1 MSRASRHSPLA
12 FASLPPHMLP
22 SDRLNDL
29 LIDVGRSLLQ
39 YVGESWPWTSEDEAD
54 VRIAVET
61 MVAEQRD
68 TVLQLAGLLDDRAHR
83 IIYGQYPSEYTS
95 LHYVAL
101 DYLLEQLARQQQ
113 DLASDFADAAEE
125 SAGDEIALALLTHA
139 ADQARRHADE
149 LARLVA
155 TRKSRST
162 IVA

>member
-1 MSRASRHSPLA
+1 
-12 FASLPPHMLP
+12 MLP

-54 VRIAVET
+54 VGTSVQRI
-61 MVAEQRD
+61 VAEQRG
-68 TVLQLAGLLDDRAHR
+68 TVLQLAELLDSRGHR
-83 IIYGQYPSEYTS
+83 IAYGQYPSEYTS

-101 DYLLEQLARQQQ
+101 DYLLDQLVAQQQ
-113 DLASDFADAAEE
+113 DLAAELAGAAEE
-125 SAGDEIALALLTHA
+125 AAGDEEAHALLSSA

-149 LARLVA
+149 LAG
-155 TRKSRST
+155 RKSRST